1 MYLKMASAER
11 IELSQSD
18 LESNSPNLGTLA
30 DILKMVVAL
39 GFEPYSPSWEDGILT
54 HIDDAT
60 VEMVAYAGAA
70 PATPEWKS
78 GDLAGCRIG
87 H

>member
-1 MYLKMASAER
+1 
-11 IELSQSD
+11 
-18 LESNSPNLGTLA
+18 
-30 DILKMVVAL
+30 L
-39 GFEPYSPSWEDGILT
+39 GFEPYSPSWEDGVLT

-70 PATPEWKS
+70 PATLGWKPS
-78 GDLAGCRIG
+78 DLAGCRIG